1 MSGTDYVEHEIDLLH
16 EKLAGIYKRGRLT
29 PTEKIAVQGLWARIE
44 RLQTSRNKV
53 LFRELAAEQG
63 RNYHD

>member
-1 MSGTDYVEHEIDLLH
+1 MSDYVEHEIEALH
-16 EKLAGIYKRGRLT
+16 VKLADIYKRGKLT
-29 PTEKIAVQGLWARIE
+29 ATEKIQVQGLWARIE

-53 LFRELAAEQG
+53 LFRELAASQG